1 MTRAQVL
8 VIGHGEAADRAEGEL
23 GATVGQERDVLR
35 FDSVDSGEWDE
46 ADLSRVAVVVADLDE
61 PVEVVSELARRTDRP
76 PRVLLLT
83 TKVLHD
89 DLADL
94 VDLDLLSGVVA
105 VPWTP
110 GRLAVQVR
118 AQLGRWQ
125 REVLTDPDEEAR
137 VPDSP
142 LLHSLNQPLDQV
154 VRELVEAIEGVLG
167 PRPRLVLPAGTRV
180 TREDVSVDG
189 LLIVLRGEVALG
201 VSSPTGK
208 ITLHHASTGPLIGL
222 PALIERQRAL
232 ATAHAMT
239 EVELIHLTVEQVD
252 HALSGDTRVG
262 LLMTAVSM
270 RSLARRLRRAE
281 ILQVEKTRL
290 NAELAEERAKLTE
303 TLAELAEARLA
314 LVSQARSATIGDM
327 AAGISHELNSPLA
340 ALTRALDHSE
350 QDILTLLAGLP
361 AARVIT
367 EVIGTARE
375 RPAHSTKEERRIRR
389 ELVAAGIPDRQARI
403 LVTAG
408 VSTVGQA
415 NRLREAG
422 IPDDQL
428 KAAAGLG
435 AALRNARLAEDHIS
449 TLVTSLRSA
458 IRPDQAEPVPTDVI
472 ETIEDA
478 LRLAGHRLHDIE
490 IRRSYGETD
499 EVLAHPAQ
507 LTQVWTNLLV
517 NAADALAGSG
527 TIEIDVRN
535 RNEFWVRVEVR
546 DDGPGIAPEL
556 RERIFEPRFTTK
568 AGAVRFGLGLGLG
581 ISRRI
586 VTEHAGAISVRSAPG
601 ETVFTVDLPNV
612 AGSAEPTEPLPI
624 VSASVPPPEAESTR
638 PRSSASSEG
647 ADL

>member
-1 MTRAQVL
+1 MTQAQVL
-8 VIGHGEAADRAEGEL
+8 VIGRGEAADRAEGEL
-23 GATVGQERDVLR
+23 GATVDRDVLR
-35 FDSVDSGEWDE
+35 LHGIDTEEWAEVD
-46 ADLSRVAVVVADLDE
+46 LTRVAVVVADVEE
-61 PVEVVSELARRTDRP
+61 PARVVTELARRTARP

-83 TKVLHD
+83 TKVRHD

-94 VDLDLLSGVVA
+94 VDVDLLSGIVA

-110 GRLAVQVR
+110 GRLSVQVR

-125 REVLTDPDEEAR
+125 GSQLTESSESVEE

-142 LLHSLNQPLDQV
+142 LLHSLNHPLDAV

-167 PRPRLVLPAGTRV
+167 PRPRLVLPVGTRV

-201 VSSPTGK
+201 VASPTGK

-222 PALIERQRAL
+222 PSLIERQRAL

-290 NAELAEERAKLTE
+290 NAELADERAKLSDA
-303 TLAELAEARLA
+303 LAELTEARLA
-314 LVSQARSATIGDM
+314 LIAQARSATIGDM

-340 ALTRALDHSE
+340 ALTRAIDHSE
-350 QDILTLLAGLP
+350 QDMLHLLADLP
-361 AARVIT
+361 AADAVT
-367 EVIGTARE
+367 EVIGAARD
-375 RPAHSTKEERRIRR
+375 RPAHTTREERRIRR
-389 ELVAAGIPDRQARI
+389 ELAAAGIPDRQARI
-403 LVTAG
+403 LVSAG

-422 IPDDQL
+422 IPDSQL
-428 KAAAGLG
+428 EAAAGLG
-435 AALRNARLAEDHIS
+435 AALRNARLAQEHIS

-478 LRLAGHRLHDIE
+478 LRLAGHRLHGIE
-490 IRRSYGETD
+490 VRRLYGEA
-499 EVLAHPAQ
+499 EPVLAHPAQ

-517 NAADALAGSG
+517 NAADALGGSG
-527 TIEIDVRN
+527 TIEIEVRD
-535 RNEFWVRVEVR
+535 RNEHWVRIEVR

-586 VTEHAGAISVRSAPG
+586 VTEHSGAISVRSRPG
-601 ETVFTVDLPNV
+601 ETVFTIDLPNV

-624 VSASVPPPEAESTR
+624 IPPPE
-638 PRSSASSEG
+638 G
-647 ADL
+647 AGP